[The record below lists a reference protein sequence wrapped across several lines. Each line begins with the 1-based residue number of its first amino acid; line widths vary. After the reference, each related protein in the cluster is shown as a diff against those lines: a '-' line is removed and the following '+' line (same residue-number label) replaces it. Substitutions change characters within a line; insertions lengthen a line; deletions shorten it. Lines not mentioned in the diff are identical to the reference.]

1 MLSFRRRNRVGS
13 FIYFLVTK
21 EEREV
26 GAHVKHPGLR
36 GLHRPSNHFVY
47 VSSTCLAI
55 LLCQFDRKRER
66 DKITID
72 WPINRRPLSDNR
84 ASTAFE
90 TNRYLCVISWYYPVH
105 RLRQSS
111 TPVTPLDLDPRLFW
125 LDVSSQWTILVYFI
139 PITLFVISLSTIR
152 WLSYEFRILCAGSGD
167 RFECRWFALQMMY
180 VRF

>member
-1 MLSFRRRNRVGS
+1 M
-13 FIYFLVTK
+13 
-21 EEREV
+21 
-26 GAHVKHPGLR
+26 KHPGLR
-36 GLHRPSNHFVY
+36 GLHRPSNHFIY

-125 LDVSSQWTILVYFI
+125 LDVYGRFVAVNDFSLFHSDYSLCY
-139 PITLFVISLSTIR
+139 FVINNSLTVVRISYTLCWQRRQIR
-152 WLSYEFRILCAGSGD
+152 MSMVCPANDVRSILAFSRKNGFTNSMV
-167 RFECRWFALQMMY
+167 FY
-180 VRF
+180 N

>member
-1 MLSFRRRNRVGS
+1 MLSFRRRNRLGP

-90 TNRYLCVISWYYPVH
+90 TNRYLCVISWYY
-105 RLRQSS
+105 R
-111 TPVTPLDLDPRLFW
+111 TPVKAIVHTCHATWSRSPSF
-125 LDVSSQWTILVYFI
+125 LVRRVRSFRRSERFYFI
-139 PITLFVISLSTIR
+139 SFRLLSLLLR
-152 WLSYEFRILCAGSGD
+152 YQHVD
-167 RFECRWFALQMMY
+167 CRANFIYSVLAAATDWNVDGLLY
-180 VRF
+180 K